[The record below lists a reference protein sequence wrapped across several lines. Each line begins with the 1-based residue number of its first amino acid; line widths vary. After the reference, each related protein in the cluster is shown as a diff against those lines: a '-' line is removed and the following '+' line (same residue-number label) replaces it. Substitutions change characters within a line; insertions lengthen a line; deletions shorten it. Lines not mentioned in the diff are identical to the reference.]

1 MPQLLQQNIIVPTGI
16 CVERTE
22 EQNKSQVGYIKVHCN
37 DFYFHFFLICQK
49 FNVPFQV
56 NLQEISFHWC

>member
-37 DFYFHFFLICQK
+37 DFYFHFF
-49 FNVPFQV
+49 
-56 NLQEISFHWC
+56 